1 MSAGKEST
9 EKTQQDNAG
18 VPSSHSALFAS
29 SGSSQEEQE
38 DVNRNACDNVV
49 QAQIAQAST
58 PNYEGDPQTEANSP
72 APTAA
77 TASRP
82 TSSTPLPVDQVAS
95 GEKDYSTKEVLFSF
109 TDKPPPTTAFLSNDL
124 LRDSDSDVLSLGDCT
139 KVPNSEPLFTEP
151 TLLKE
156 AAKGESCFSVLYR
169 PHQLAGQVGDLDTD
183 TADGGQTDVENS
195 RGDPVLN
202 SLDPF
207 PFLRLLSGPSR
218 SLLKK
223 YFDQNPPVELS
234 KDHTTVAFSEEQV
247 YNLIRVACDETAHAS
262 FEMMSGLLQR
272 ASRLPGGSVPQ
283 PQSQRPQP
291 SSRFRAATPLPSLA
305 GSSAESNIC
314 PVTSDSESYTS
325 GAIQTGES
333 DIGFLSNTD
342 LEVASI
348 ERSHSNLGSSGPQ
361 TPEASGSSQERITLA
376 SLQKEAFSEYCHAR
390 SGVKSTRTVAV
401 GDPPPKRTRMSRPD
415 KIFKESYFRKI
426 EWARVFVSG
435 PMNPLEN
442 PHCFYCQ
449 ICCRNVSIYGKGA
462 AEVKRHFSSREH
474 FRRDQKWRYVHLR
487 KTDPITGNVS
497 HFVRDKRGNLLG
509 HLELEQELPKF
520 IKEEL
525 VEIGDKLPFYEDFK
539 ASRVSVTP
547 GTSRSYTQLCLIGDY
562 LKTGGNFAQL
572 RSIWTNV
579 GTFTNHQSLFSD
591 FDWSD
596 ERITVSTRISP
607 VVAFFV
613 VKLSS
618 YSVCKLCLPY
628 L

>member
-77 TASRP
+77 TASCP

-109 TDKPPPTTAFLSNDL
+109 TDKSNDL

-139 KVPNSEPLFTEP
+139 KVPNSESLFTEP

-207 PFLRLLSGPSR
+207 PFLRRLSGPSR

-361 TPEASGSSQERITLA
+361 TPEASGSSQERI
-376 SLQKEAFSEYCHAR
+376 SLQKGLFPN
-390 SGVKSTRTVAV
+390 TVMPEV
-401 GDPPPKRTRMSRPD
+401 
-415 KIFKESYFRKI
+415 
-426 EWARVFVSG
+426 VSS
-435 PMNPLEN
+435 PLG
-442 PHCFYCQ
+442 
-449 ICCRNVSIYGKGA
+449 R
-462 AEVKRHFSSREH
+462 
-474 FRRDQKWRYVHLR
+474 
-487 KTDPITGNVS
+487 
-497 HFVRDKRGNLLG
+497 
-509 HLELEQELPKF
+509 
-520 IKEEL
+520 
-525 VEIGDKLPFYEDFK
+525 
-539 ASRVSVTP
+539 
-547 GTSRSYTQLCLIGDY
+547 
-562 LKTGGNFAQL
+562 
-572 RSIWTNV
+572 
-579 GTFTNHQSLFSD
+579 
-591 FDWSD
+591 
-596 ERITVSTRISP
+596 
-607 VVAFFV
+607 
-613 VKLSS
+613 
-618 YSVCKLCLPY
+618 
-628 L
+628 